1 MLVDFL
7 NNRKQSNSR
16 ILDLSALISG
26 LLLPFSFAP
35 YDQSWLIYI
44 AMSWMCLLWLHST
57 PARAFWRGWLFGLGQ
72 FVVGIHWIFYSLYF
86 HGGAPVFLAL
96 LMVFLLAS
104 YLALFPALAGFF
116 AQRFFKIN
124 NVSKLLIVIPVCW
137 LITEWL
143 RGYLLTGFPWL
154 QLGYSQID
162 MPVAGYAT
170 LFGGLGVGCVV
181 VFSSA
186 LLALMLT
193 DKKHLKIYFP
203 VFVLVWLAGSG
214 LMKINWVTP
223 VADKINVSLI
233 QGNIPQ
239 KDKWRPYM
247 YQPTLDMYRQ
257 LTRQHW
263 GSDVIIWPET
273 AIPAF
278 QHRVRTYLEDL
289 KRDAELNEK
298 DLLLGLFIRDQQTQR
313 YYNSVISL
321 RDGVYQKRHL
331 VPLGEYI
338 PFRGLLGFFRHWIN
352 IPMSDIDSGKHEQPL
367 ITMAGQAVGVSICFE
382 DAFDR
387 EVMKSLPEATL
398 LVNVS
403 NDAWFEDSP
412 EAWQHHQIARMRALE
427 AGRYMLRATNTGVS
441 SIIDHKGRVQAIS
454 PQFERHVL
462 VADVQPLTGVTPYA
476 LWRNYLLISLAVL
489 LLAVIYFRS
498 RRNVSAD

>member
-1 MLVDFL
+1 
-7 NNRKQSNSR
+7 
-16 ILDLSALISG
+16 
-26 LLLPFSFAP
+26 
-35 YDQSWLIYI
+35 
-44 AMSWMCLLWLHST
+44 
-57 PARAFWRGWLFGLGQ
+57 GWLFGLGQ

-86 HGGAPVFLAL
+86 HGGSPVFLAV

-104 YLALFPALAGFF
+104 YLALFPALTGYI
-116 AQRFFKIN
+116 AQRFFNTGKVI
-124 NVSKLLIVIPVCW
+124 KLLLVMPFCW

-143 RGYLLTGFPWL
+143 RGYFLTGFPWL

-170 LFGGLGVGCVV
+170 LFGGLGVGYVV
-181 VFSSA
+181 VFSAA
-186 LLALMLT
+186 LIALMFS
-193 DKKHLKIYFP
+193 DKKYLKLYLP
-203 VFVLVWLAGSG
+203 VLTIIWFVGFA
-214 LMKINWVTP
+214 LMQINWVKP

-247 YQPTLDMYRQ
+247 YQPTLNMYQ
-257 LTRQHW
+257 KITQQHW
-263 GSDVIIWPET
+263 DSDVIIWPET
-273 AIPAF
+273 AIPDF
-278 QHRVRTYLEDL
+278 QHRITDYLDDI
-289 KRDAELNEK
+289 KRNAERHDK
-298 DLLLGLFIRDQQTQR
+298 DVLLGLFIRDQQSRR

-331 VPLGEYI
+331 VPLGEYF
-338 PFRGLLGFFRHWIN
+338 PFRGMLEYFRHWIN
-352 IPMSDIDSGKHEQPL
+352 IPMSDIDSGKDEQAL
-367 ITMAGQAVGVSICFE
+367 ITIAGQPVGVSICFE

-387 EVMKSLPEATL
+387 EVMSGLPEATL

-441 SIIDHKGRVQAIS
+441 SVIDHKGRVKAIS

-462 VADVQPLTGVTPYA
+462 VADVQPLTGTTPYT
-476 LWRNYLLISLAVL
+476 LWRNYLLMSFGIL
-489 LLAVIYFRS
+489 LLGVIYLRS
-498 RRNVSAD
+498 RQNVPST